1 MVPCLSPLLW
11 EVLNLPSHPLQDVKS
26 SFQPGDTQT
35 PCLGQRVDW
44 IMRVVPLGGTLQ
56 GGRGHDAFCTHKC
69 PAGPGPGASPAEK
82 VNARARQGPGFG
94 PACGLAV
101 WPPPAGQGGP
111 GGGVRSGHAGPA
123 LRGPL
128 CSAGTAPTTRW
139 CPCSRAAA
147 PCPRWWWRRGSSRS
161 PAVSRPW
168 PWAALAA
175 GAPAWVTRGGIP
187 EPTEASALPAD
198 LQLPSPGWAASE
210 LPLQP
215 RPHLSPQLGRSPGPS
230 SWANLA

>member
-175 GAPAWVTRGGIP
+175 GAPAWVLLWQGWDSRAYRG
-187 EPTEASALPAD
+187 LC
-198 LQLPSPGWAASE
+198 SPRRPAAS
-210 LPLQP
+210 LP
-215 RPHLSPQLGRSPGPS
+215 RLGSLRAPPPAPS
-230 SWANLA
+230 SSLTPAREVPQP